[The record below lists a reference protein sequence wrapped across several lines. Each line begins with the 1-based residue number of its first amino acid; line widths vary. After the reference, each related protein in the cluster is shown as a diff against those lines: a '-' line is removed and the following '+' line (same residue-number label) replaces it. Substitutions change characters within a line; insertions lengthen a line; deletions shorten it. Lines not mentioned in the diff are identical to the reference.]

1 MDIKLNINGLSIIR
15 GQIKAENIDVGFSA
29 TEGETL
35 NSNEW
40 VLELL
45 DNPAVKRLVE
55 KFANEV
61 SFKPAQPQQKTAANN
76 DVDGKLNALRNQM
89 TAEQKAT
96 KKVIHDL
103 MANQERIITL
113 LGKRFE

>member
-1 MDIKLNINGLSIIR
+1 MDIKLNIKGLSIVR
-15 GQIKAENIDVGFSA
+15 GHVKAESMDVGFSLS
-29 TEGETL
+29 EDETL
-35 NSNEW
+35 NSNEC

-61 SFKPAQPQQKTAANN
+61 SFKPTAPANN
-76 DVDGKLNALRNQM
+76 SNAEDKLNALRSQM
-89 TAEQKAT
+89 VAEQKAT

-103 MANQERIITL
+103 MANQERIIAL